1 MNIYSNFNIFV
12 KRQENIKSKTLF
24 GLKNKSISGRKGF
37 TPFRDVNS
45 RRRLVLLKI
54 VKVNGKVKVFP
65 NKLRSDDTS
74 ELSLTGFTLV
84 EMMVAVI
91 VLSIFI
97 VAVGMI
103 LSSSWGFWN
112 DGWQQVL
119 LQRDA
124 SYAFASVEKVVRS
137 GSSATILDG
146 GTGLEVIKDGTS
158 GWTKNFQSGGGVLQL
173 VEGSETKDIIS
184 RVQSI
189 NFSISGNTVSVTLT
203 LTDGSSIVDF
213 RTTIFLR
220 NVS

>member
-1 MNIYSNFNIFV
+1 MNIYSNFNVFV

-24 GLKNKSISGRKGF
+24 GLKNKSISGR
-37 TPFRDVNS
+37 
-45 RRRLVLLKI
+45 
-54 VKVNGKVKVFP
+54 
-65 NKLRSDDTS
+65 
-74 ELSLTGFTLV
+74 TGFTLV

-91 VLSIFI
+91 ILSIFI
-97 VAVGMI
+97 VAVGMM
-103 LSSSWGFWN
+103 LSSSWRFWN
-112 DGWQQVL
+112 DGWQQVI

-173 VEGSETKDIIS
+173 VEGSQTKDIIS

-189 NFSISGNTVSVTLT
+189 NFSISGNTVLVTLT
-203 LTDGSSIVDF
+203 LTDGSSVVDF